1 MREEVFQREE
11 TSDADD
17 GKDDEA
23 RDTGNAQGFEVW
35 SVHD

>member
-1 MREEVFQREE
+1 MRKEIFQRE
-11 TSDADD
+11 TRDADD

-23 RDTGNAQGFEVW
+23 RDAGDAQGFEVW